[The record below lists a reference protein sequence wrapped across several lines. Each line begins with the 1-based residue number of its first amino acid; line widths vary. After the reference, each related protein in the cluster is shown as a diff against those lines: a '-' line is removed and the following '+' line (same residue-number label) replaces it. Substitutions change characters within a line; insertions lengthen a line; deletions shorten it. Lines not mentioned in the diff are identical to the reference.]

1 MAQVGPGTPGAIQ
14 GGCPRHLL
22 GLLQVHLQAG
32 LAGWC
37 LSGMRTTSELA
48 LWFDILSATQDGIHF
63 YMSRNNVIC
72 TKGNH
77 KGTPSSKYLK
87 SVQVLV
93 SGETL
98 PLPSAVL
105 DAIVRSQGC
114 RSTAPAV
121 AHHSARSSV
130 QYMASASLCN
140 LVTCN
145 PPCFHVTTGRTS
157 IHCKP
162 GWPGTWM
169 KSTCPLNCLYRHC
182 KPPNRL
188 RRLKPQAPKRRRPRR
203 RNHRSALTSLPHWDI
218 LVRHIRLCTSHLRE
232 VCHTTL
238 QLVVG
243 VSWTL
248 LQPRYLCGTDF
259 KACSS
264 ATSTR
269 YSRPGPKSGVRS
281 WLRNFILM
289 TIIARPYGVRVP
301 AQAAWAGGGSTVA
314 PMCTQQ
320 ELKHSGQQLLEV
332 QIQP

>member
-1 MAQVGPGTPGAIQ
+1 M
-14 GGCPRHLL
+14 
-22 GLLQVHLQAG
+22 
-32 LAGWC
+32 
-37 LSGMRTTSELA
+37 SGMRTTSELA

-72 TKGNH
+72 TKGNQ
-77 KGTPSSKYLK
+77 KRTFSLKYLK
-87 SVQVLV
+87 SVQVLA

-98 PLPSAVL
+98 PASEGPPLPSAVL
-105 DAIVRSQGC
+105 DAIVRSQGS
-114 RSTAPAV
+114 RSAAFAD

-130 QYMASASLCN
+130 QYMAPASLCN
-140 LVTCN
+140 FVTCN
-145 PPCFHVTTGRTS
+145 PPCFYVTTVRTS
-157 IHCKP
+157 THCKP
-162 GWPGTWM
+162 AWPGTWM
-169 KSTCPLNCLYRHC
+169 QSTCPLHCLCRQC

-188 RRLKPQAPKRRRPRR
+188 RRRPPKRRRLRR

-238 QLVVG
+238 QYVVR

-269 YSRPGPKSGVRS
+269 YRRPGPVLATQPHSDDDHC
-281 WLRNFILM
+281 
-289 TIIARPYGVRVP
+289 
-301 AQAAWAGGGSTVA
+301 QALW
-314 PMCTQQ
+314 
-320 ELKHSGQQLLEV
+320 
-332 QIQP
+332 